1 MCKSCISHI
10 HSWLPFSHF
19 SEILSYMA
27 CLCSLDKTR
36 PQMNAFKFCV
46 ILLPELML
54 LGVWKG
60 LMQWNSLGKRKE
72 KWINRLV
79 LYLRGHG
86 HNRLLDNRELLPTNY
101 WKSISFFLSF
111 LPSLSLPPSLLSFL
125 AFSLFISLSP
135 LFFPFLPSCLLLFLS
150 VSLSFA
156 SSSSNLWF
164 LRYSWSSIV
173 SQELPIKAEEYL
185 EILNRSSYN

>member
-111 LPSLSLPPSLLSFL
+111 LPSFPLSPSFSSFL
-125 AFSLFISLSP
+125 PCFLPFYLPLSP
-135 LFFPFLPSCLLLFLS
+135 LFSFPPFLPS
-150 VSLSFA
+150 SLSFC
-156 SSSSNLWF
+156 
-164 LRYSWSSIV
+164 
-173 SQELPIKAEEYL
+173 LPVFCLFKF
-185 EILNRSSYN
+185 